1 MMGKSMTSYGK
12 LNLLGMFGMPV
23 FAVVGALIIFGT
35 RTDTLVFVFGTNLAP
50 MLIGG
55 LVSALLIRA
64 ANKAGNK
71 KFLIALSP
79 TLVPAAFG
87 VLWYLI
93 GLFNLGAGDSGSEFF
108 AGPLYLVA
116 WVVAASVIAPIVYK
130 VTPSSAA

>member
-1 MMGKSMTSYGK
+1 MGKPMTSYGK

-23 FAVVGALIIFGT
+23 FAVVAALIIFGAL
-35 RTDTLVFVFGTNLAP
+35 TDTLVFVFATNLAP

-55 LVSALLIRA
+55 IVSALLLRA
-64 ANKAGNK
+64 VNKAGNK

-87 VLWYLI
+87 VLWYLL
-93 GLFNLGAGDSGSEFF
+93 GLINMGAGDSGREYF

-116 WVVAASVIAPIVYK
+116 WVIAASLIATIVYK
-130 VTPSSAA
+130 VTPSSAAA